1 MTLSFS
7 GTPAVAAP
15 DVTLT
20 SDDGF
25 YPAISTQDFVTRHN
39 IPPALF
45 EVINDHL
52 LGAMACAHVTL
63 MAWRTNQV
71 RSGYHTLAAV
81 PAEKTGPQQQPESV
95 RVRWYRDAIYYL
107 AMSSL
112 LLVNQ
117 TLQQRAEAEHTAQT
131 SPETEQ
137 RYHHR
142 AHEALARIMAQSTRG
157 VHLI

>member
-1 MTLSFS
+1 MSVSFS
-7 GTPAVAAP
+7 GTQTVAEP
-15 DVTLT
+15 GVTLT

-25 YPAISTQDFVTRHN
+25 YPAISTQDFVTRHG
-39 IPPALF
+39 IQSSF
-45 EVINDHL
+45 ELINDHL

-63 MAWRTNQV
+63 LVWRTSQV
-71 RSGYHTLAAV
+71 KSGYRTLAAV
-81 PAEKTGPQQQPESV
+81 PAEKTGPQGQAESV
-95 RVRWYRDAIYYL
+95 RVRWYQDAIYYL

-117 TLQQRAEAEHTAQT
+117 NLQQRAEAEHTAQT

-142 AHEALARIMAQSTRG
+142 AHEALARIMDQSTCG